1 MATAIPC
8 DHLQGAPMIAF
19 DSTIPVV
26 VVIVIVVMPLHH
38 TQIRALISLLV
49 TPTSAGAKPTAT
61 SPSSHFRELISPRL
75 YVALGVRLPFVDE
88 CCRWQL

>member
-26 VVIVIVVMPLHH
+26 VVIVIVIVVMPLHH

-49 TPTSAGAKPTAT
+49 TPTSAGAKPTLLLL
-61 SPSSHFRELISPRL
+61 PLPPIS
-75 YVALGVRLPFVDE
+75 AN
-88 CCRWQL
+88 

>member
-26 VVIVIVVMPLHH
+26 VVIVIVVIIPSN
-38 TQIRALISLLV
+38 ISKSINMLLR
-49 TPTSAGAKPTAT
+49 G
-61 SPSSHFRELISPRL
+61 I
-75 YVALGVRLPFVDE
+75 Y
-88 CCRWQL
+88 

>member
-19 DSTIPVV
+19 DSTIPLVV
-26 VVIVIVVMPLHH
+26 VIVVMPLHH

-49 TPTSAGAKPTAT
+49 TPTSAGAKPTLLLL
-61 SPSSHFRELISPRL
+61 PLPPIS
-75 YVALGVRLPFVDE
+75 AN
-88 CCRWQL
+88 

>member
-19 DSTIPVV
+19 DSTIPVVV

-49 TPTSAGAKPTAT
+49 TPTSAGAKPTLLLL
-61 SPSSHFRELISPRL
+61 PLPPIS
-75 YVALGVRLPFVDE
+75 AN
-88 CCRWQL
+88 